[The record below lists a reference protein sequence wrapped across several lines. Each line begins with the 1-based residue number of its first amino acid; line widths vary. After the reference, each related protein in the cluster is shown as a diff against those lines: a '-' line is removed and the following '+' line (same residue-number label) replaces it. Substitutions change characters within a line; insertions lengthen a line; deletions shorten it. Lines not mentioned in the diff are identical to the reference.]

1 MGKFISDFRA
11 ESKRQETFRNSFWR
25 LLSVILI
32 SIVIIQW
39 AGPYILFYGTNVP
52 R

>member
-1 MGKFISDFRA
+1 MNKFITDFKT
-11 ESKRQETFRNSFWR
+11 ESRRQESFRNSFWR
-25 LLSVILI
+25 LLSVILV